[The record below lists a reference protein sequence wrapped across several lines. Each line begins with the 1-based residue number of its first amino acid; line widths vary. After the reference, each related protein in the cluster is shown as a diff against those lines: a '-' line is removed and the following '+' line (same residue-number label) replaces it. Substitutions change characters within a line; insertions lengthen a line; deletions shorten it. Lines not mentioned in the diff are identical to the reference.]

1 MNWQLRKMVWSALL
15 ALSSTS
21 ALAANISAWF
31 SSAHRAGRAA
41 PMADHAS
48 TLFVLTLLA
57 MLATCTHVRALDNSH
72 RYPQLLPPVEY
83 DHFYKGNLT
92 VLARRSQPE
101 MLQSGCKLSFP

>member
-21 ALAANISAWF
+21 ALAANLSAWF
-31 SSAHRAGRAA
+31 SSAHRAGRVA

-57 MLATCTHVRALDNSH
+57 MLATCTHVRALDNS
-72 RYPQLLPPVEY
+72 RMYSQILPPIEY
-83 DHFYKGNLT
+83 DHPYRGPLSIVPN
-92 VLARRSQPE
+92 AD
-101 MLQSGCKLSFP
+101 QSTM